1 MSSVVATWTKQLHV
15 DTLAENLGVV
25 CPAALNPAAD
35 LLLLGLEVHTTRAD
49 STGRILAVGLVSGF
63 SSHNRLVVLKH
74 RSVLFRADEADIRG
88 SRLPSDVA
96 EDSGVGTSDETL
108 EMVATRLIEENAL
121 YGVDA
126 AKGFAYLQAV
136 LADAAAD
143 GTILCGQTLT
153 SFALPRLE
161 SYGCLGSRYP
171 RLLDTGMLIKSACI
185 PTRAVDATAYEFY
198 LRVAHRAV
206 AGVRYSIPGFVLPVM
221 FGDTGVPPSVI
232 RVIDARSRVEWYAE
246 LSLHAFQRVREE
258 ALRA

>member
-49 STGRILAVGLVSGF
+49 STGRILAVGLVSGL
-63 SSHNRLVVLKH
+63 SSHDRLVVLKH
-74 RSVLFRADEADIRG
+74 RSVLFKADESDILD
-88 SRLPSDVA
+88 SPLPLAVA
-96 EDSGVGTSDETL
+96 HDSGDDKCADGVEKV
-108 EMVATRLIEENAL
+108 EQRLIEENAL
-121 YGVDA
+121 YGVEA
-126 AKGFAYLQAV
+126 AKSFAWLQAV
-136 LADAAAD
+136 LAEAATD

-198 LRVAHRAV
+198 LRVAHRVV

-258 ALRA
+258 ALRV